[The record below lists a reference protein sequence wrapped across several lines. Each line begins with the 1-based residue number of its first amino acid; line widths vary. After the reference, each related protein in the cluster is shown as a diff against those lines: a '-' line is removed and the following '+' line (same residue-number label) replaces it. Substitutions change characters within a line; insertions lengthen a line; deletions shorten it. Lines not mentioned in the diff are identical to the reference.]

1 MPIFA
6 SGFGYEPNRPGGF
19 RGPKTKRVMTTIE
32 AANHTKTTYFVE
44 YICNDINNT
53 YWQLVRSRDAAIL
66 AAHKDLNDIYAHC
79 FICGINKQD
88 VTIW

>member
-1 MPIFA
+1 M
-6 SGFGYEPNRPGGF
+6 
-19 RGPKTKRVMTTIE
+19 
-32 AANHTKTTYFVE
+32 YFVE
-44 YICNDINNT
+44 YICDDINNT
-53 YWQLVRSRDAAIL
+53 YCQLVRSRDAAIL

>member
-1 MPIFA
+1 MPIFVP
-6 SGFGYEPNRPGGF
+6 GLRKQPNRPGGF

-32 AANHTKTTYFVE
+32 TANRTKTTYFVE
-44 YICNDINNT
+44 YICDDLNNT

-66 AAHKDLNDIYAHC
+66 AAHKDLNDIYADC